1 MKKEIFILFI
11 SIFITSYSYGQK
23 YSIEGE
29 WYNEEKDAIITV
41 KKERNNTYSGHVT
54 WMKNPNDINGEPKKD
69 VLNPDEKLRGRKRL
83 GLKIMYRFKYNTEN
97 EWDGGRIYD
106 PKSGNTY
113 RGTIT
118 MNSKNKLDLRG
129 YVGVSWFGRTS
140 YWTRKIK

>member
-29 WYNEEKDAIITV
+29 WYNEEKITHYG
-41 KKERNNTYSGHVT
+41 KKKGITPILESGT
-54 WMKNPNDINGEPKKD
+54 LKNPNDINGEPKKD

-106 PKSGNTY
+106 PKG
-113 RGTIT
+113 
-118 MNSKNKLDLRG
+118 
-129 YVGVSWFGRTS
+129 
-140 YWTRKIK
+140 